1 MCYVA
6 RSAAKYSRRQYSER
20 RFSAI
25 QRERQALQAE
35 AMAAKAADPRR
46 EVAAMRSQGYAVS
59 TIAEALGVTRQT
71 IYRDIK
77 RGV

>member
-1 MCYVA
+1 
-6 RSAAKYSRRQYSER
+6 
-20 RFSAI
+20 
-25 QRERQALQAE
+25 
-35 AMAAKAADPRR
+35 
-46 EVAAMRSQGYAVS
+46 MRSQGYAVS